1 MSIQG
6 VSSSVVPSPH
16 FGWTYDVFLSFR
28 GEDTRQSFTDH
39 LYAALKR
46 KRIFVFRDDN
56 ELKRGKSIRPEL
68 FKAIEE
74 SRFSIIV
81 FSKNYA
87 YSTWCLDELVKI
99 VEHKYAS
106 DQQMVF
112 PIFYDVNPTVVRKQ
126 IDDFQKAFAQ
136 HANAFRGNIE
146 KVQKWRKALNEVA
159 NISGWELKDRSESE
173 FIEDIAMKISSKLIS
188 NIFET
193 QKKVVGIN
201 SLLDELM
208 PLLDKRFDD
217 VRIVGIWGM
226 GGLGKTT
233 IARVIYDLI
242 SWQFEGSSFLVDV
255 RENSEN
261 GSMTTLQK
269 QLLCELLDL
278 RNCNT
283 WNVHEG
289 IKMIRSRLRRKK
301 VFLVIDDVVEIKQ
314 LEYLV
319 GNRDWFGSGSKVL
332 ITSRDKHLLKTHGV
346 DKVFELGKLN
356 FDESRLLFCMKAF
369 KSHDPM
375 EGYEHLSKLLIE
387 YANGLP
393 LALIVLGSFLY
404 DKTVEE
410 WKSALERLKSDS
422 EDKILN
428 VLKISFDGLQKKEKK
443 IFLDVAC
450 FFKGKDRDYVV
461 KILEACDFNP
471 VIGIRILIDKS
482 LISIENNKLWMHDLL
497 QEMGRQI
504 VMRESEKLE
513 KRSRLWKEEDICH
526 VLSEKTECKAV
537 EAIYMTSRS
546 KTLEEDK
553 HVPSL
558 AEMKLRAKA
567 FSKMT
572 NLRLLYISD
581 TELPEGLEYL
591 PNELR
596 LFQWRGYP
604 LKSLPSNFDM
614 HKIVEFDLSFSCI
627 EQIRIGST
635 RLNNLRF
642 MRFQHSQNLV
652 ITPDF
657 TRIPNLEMLI
667 LKGCT
672 RLREIHASLFT
683 HKKLMVL
690 NLEDCT
696 SLRSFPSKIA
706 MESLKELVLSGCSNM
721 RNFPEIVLSMECL
734 SKLRLDG
741 TAIKELPPSIELLSG
756 LDLLSLENCKNI
768 ESLPSIIVNGLKCL
782 RELNLSGC
790 SKLRK
795 LPEIEGRMECLTV
808 LHLNGTAIEELPLSV
823 ELLSKLAFLDLSNC
837 KNLARLPGT
846 VIALKSLET
855 LILSG
860 CSKLRKF
867 PEIEGRM
874 ECLTELH
881 LDGSAIEELP
891 LSVDLLTKL
900 AFLDLS
906 NCNDLATL
914 PRTLNGLKCL
924 KTLNLSGCSR
934 LLENVPQ
941 NLDKAENLE
950 ELDISGTAIRKPGS
964 SISLLNNLKTLF
976 RRCKGPPASTSWCSR
991 FPFKLMPK
999 RNLDPTGLVLP
1010 SLLTGLSSLTELDLS
1025 DCNLIE
1031 GAIPTDMCNLV
1042 SLEKLNLS
1050 RNNFV
1055 SLPETISCL
1064 PKLLCL
1070 MLEDCKSLQSLTK
1083 FPSNAMRVRVD
1094 GCASLERV
1102 PDTLKSCNSTS
1113 LSFCFL
1119 NCSKLLGS
1127 KNLEFSMLERFLE
1140 AESNPSTTFNIVV
1153 PGNKIPEWFKYQN
1166 EGSTITIMRP
1176 PYSYYNDNKSKL
1188 VGYAI
1193 CCVFHVQKH
1202 QPIGERCG
1210 RLSRTHGLR
1219 CYITADQRESNFSY
1233 FTEFDNEL
1241 GQPMSDHLWLLH
1253 WSNQKLK
1260 YSPWNFKSDHVELS
1274 FRAFWG
1280 RGLKVERCGVHPI
1293 YVDETEEFN
1302 NKTKEWRSM
1311 VNVAISSKRKLIE
1324 HAGAK
1329 ASLSNDE
1336 PQRKRFKEVE

>member
-1 MSIQG
+1 
-6 VSSSVVPSPH
+6 
-16 FGWTYDVFLSFR
+16 
-28 GEDTRQSFTDH
+28 
-39 LYAALKR
+39 
-46 KRIFVFRDDN
+46 
-56 ELKRGKSIRPEL
+56 
-68 FKAIEE
+68 
-74 SRFSIIV
+74 
-81 FSKNYA
+81 
-87 YSTWCLDELVKI
+87 
-99 VEHKYAS
+99 
-106 DQQMVF
+106 
-112 PIFYDVNPTVVRKQ
+112 
-126 IDDFQKAFAQ
+126 
-136 HANAFRGNIE
+136 
-146 KVQKWRKALNEVA
+146 
-159 NISGWELKDRSESE
+159 
-173 FIEDIAMKISSKLIS
+173 
-188 NIFET
+188 
-193 QKKVVGIN
+193 
-201 SLLDELM
+201 
-208 PLLDKRFDD
+208 
-217 VRIVGIWGM
+217 
-226 GGLGKTT
+226 
-233 IARVIYDLI
+233 
-242 SWQFEGSSFLVDV
+242 
-255 RENSEN
+255 
-261 GSMTTLQK
+261 MTTLQK

-278 RNCNT
+278 TNCNI

-289 IKMIRSRLRRKK
+289 IKMIRSRLCRKK
-301 VFLVIDDVVEIKQ
+301 VFLVIDDVVELKQ

-356 FDESRLLFCMKAF
+356 FDESRLLFCRKAF

-375 EGYEHLSKLLIE
+375 EGYERLSKLLIE
-387 YANGLP
+387 YADGLP

-410 WKSALERLKSDS
+410 WESALERLKSDS

-450 FFKGKDRDYVV
+450 FFKGKKRDYVV
-461 KILEACDFNP
+461 KILEGCDFNP

-482 LISIENNKLWMHDLL
+482 LVSIENNKLWMHDLL

-504 VMRESEKLE
+504 VMRESEKLG
-513 KRSRLWKEEDICH
+513 KRNRLWKEEDICC
-526 VLSEKTECKAV
+526 VLSEKTGCKAV

-546 KTLEEDK
+546 KTLAEDE
-553 HVPSL
+553 HVPTL
-558 AEMKLRAKA
+558 ANTKLRAKA
-567 FSKMT
+567 FSKMI
-572 NLRLLYISD
+572 NLRLLKIRD

-596 LFQWRGYP
+596 LFQWPGYP

-627 EQIRIGST
+627 EQIRIGSI

-642 MRFQHSQNLV
+642 MRFQYSQNLV
-652 ITPDF
+652 TTPDF
-657 TRIPNLEMLI
+657 TRMPNLEKLI
-667 LKGCT
+667 LKRCT
-672 RLREIHASLFT
+672 RLHEIHASLFT

-706 MESLKELVLSGCSNM
+706 MESLKKLVLSGCSNL
-721 RNFPEIVLSMECL
+721 RQFPEIVGSMECL
-734 SKLRLDG
+734 SKLLLDGTAVKELPLSIKLLSGLVFLSLKNCKNLESLPSTIINGLKHLKTLNLSGCSKLRKFPEIERRMECLSKLLLDG
-741 TAIKELPPSIELLSG
+741 TAIKELPLSIELLSG
-756 LDLLSLENCKNI
+756 LDLLSLKNCENI

-790 SKLRK
+790 SK
-795 LPEIEGRMECLTV
+795 I
-808 LHLNGTAIEELPLSV
+808 
-823 ELLSKLAFLDLSNC
+823 
-837 KNLARLPGT
+837 
-846 VIALKSLET
+846 
-855 LILSG
+855 
-860 CSKLRKF
+860 RKF

-881 LDGSAIEELP
+881 LDGTAIEELP
-891 LSVDLLTKL
+891 LSVDLLSKL

-924 KTLNLSGCSR
+924 KTLKLSGCSR

-941 NLDKAENLE
+941 KLDKAENLE

-999 RNLDPTGLVLP
+999 RNLDPTGLLLP

-1025 DCNLIE
+1025 DCNLVE

-1064 PKLLCL
+1064 PKLKWL

-1083 FPSNAMRVRVD
+1083 IPPNAMRVRVD

-1102 PDTLKSCNSTS
+1102 PDTLKSRNSS
-1113 LSFCFL
+1113 YLIFNAL
-1119 NCSKLLGS
+1119 NCSKLLGN
-1127 KNLEFSMLERFLE
+1127 KNWAFSMLERFLE
-1140 AESNPSTTFNIVV
+1140 AESNASTIFSIVV
-1153 PGNKIPEWFKYQN
+1153 PGNKIPECFKYQN

-1193 CCVFHVQKH
+1193 CCGFHVQKH

-1210 RLSRTHGLR
+1210 RSSRTHELS
-1219 CYITADQRESNFSY
+1219 CYMTADQRESKFSY

-1241 GQPMSDHLWLLH
+1241 AQPMSDHLWLLYL
-1253 WSNQKLK
+1253 SNQELK
-1260 YSPWNFKSDHVELS
+1260 SRNWNFKSDHVELS
-1274 FRAFWG
+1274 FRSFRG
-1280 RGLKVERCGVHPI
+1280 RGLKVKRCGVHPI

-1302 NKTKEWRSM
+1302 NKTKEWGSM